1 MEADKWA
8 ALERTVERLEANG
21 HRLLDTIEYA
31 ENIFK
36 EHAAISMF
44 EKLLDHLD
52 NTIDLLDDSDWES
65 IAKEISI
72 SRKWAESKGI

>member
-8 ALERTVERLEANG
+8 ALERTAEQLEANG
-21 HRLLDTIEYA
+21 YRLLDTIEYA

-44 EKLLDHLD
+44 EKRLDHLD
-52 NTIDLLDDSDWES
+52 NTIDLLDDSDWET
-65 IAKEISI
+65 IAKELSISI
-72 SRKWAESKGI
+72 K